1 MDYLAQYKFWLE
13 NCPVSYRDTLQAM
26 EGNELALKGCFGAE
40 LAFGTAGIRGIMGLG
55 CNRLN
60 EFTVRRTAQGI
71 AKWLNGTDLPK
82 RCAIGYDSRH
92 NSRLYAEICAAA
104 LAETGIE
111 VHIYHELAPTPMLSY
126 AVRELHC
133 GCGIMVTASHN
144 AGIYNGIKCY
154 GEDGCQM
161 TDEPAAIVYQQ
172 IQNTPYF
179 VLPEKSFDALKT
191 EGLIRD
197 IPMSLWKAY
206 VDRVMQEGL
215 NLERVKSS
223 GLHVLY
229 TPLCGTGNK
238 PVRELF
244 RRVGVKADVVT
255 AQEKPDGDFKTCT
268 YPNPETDAALNESY
282 KLAEQ
287 VHPDLIVGTDP
298 DADRVAVAVPVK
310 GEFRKLSGN
319 ELGCVL
325 LDYILRTRSERGDL
339 PQGAEIVKSIV
350 STPLADKI
358 AEYYN
363 VETKNVLTG
372 FKYIGGEILRLEG
385 LGQED
390 KFIFG
395 FEESCGY
402 LKGSYARDKDA
413 IVGTMLVCEAAA
425 YAKENGM
432 NLADYM
438 DALYRQFGCYAAYV
452 QSVEL
457 QGITANEISKA
468 FMSNIRANT
477 PAEVAG
483 IKVTATVDYLTGIRK
498 CLKCGKQSETGLPKS
513 NVFTLELG
521 DQGKIIFRPSGTE
534 PKIKLYYTAIGKTWD
549 EANDLMEQFKAA
561 MAGFL
566 PA

>member
-1 MDYLAQYKFWLE
+1 MDYLEQYRFWLE
-13 NCPVSYRDTLQAM
+13 NAPLSYRDLLQSM
-26 EGNELALKGCFGAE
+26 DGNELALKGCFGAE
-40 LAFGTAGIRGIMGLG
+40 LAFGTAGIRGIMGVG

-71 AKWLNGTDLPK
+71 AKWLNGTELPK

-92 NSRLYAEICAAA
+92 NSRLFAEICATA
-104 LAETGIE
+104 LAETGIK
-111 VHIYHELAPTPMLSY
+111 VLIYHELAPTPMLSY
-126 AVRELHC
+126 AVRALRC

-161 TDEPAAIVYQQ
+161 TDGPAAIVYRE

-179 VLPEKSFDALKT
+179 VLPEKSFDMLRT
-191 EGLIRD
+191 EGTIEN
-197 IPMSLWKAY
+197 IPESVWTAY
-206 VDRVMQEGL
+206 CDRVMQEGL
-215 NLERVKSS
+215 DLARVKRS

-244 RRVGVKADVVT
+244 RRIGVRADIVT
-255 AQEKPDGDFKTCT
+255 SQEKPDGDFKTCA

-287 VHPDLIVGTDP
+287 VHPDLIIGTDP
-298 DADRVAVAVPVK
+298 DADRVAVAVPVN
-310 GEFRKLSGN
+310 GTFRKLSGN

-325 LDYILRTRSERGDL
+325 LDYILRMRSERGDL
-339 PQGAEIVKSIV
+339 PAGAEAIKSIV
-350 STPLADKI
+350 STPLADQI
-358 AEYYN
+358 AAFYE
-363 VETKNVLTG
+363 VEMKNVLTG
-372 FKYIGGEILRLEG
+372 FKYIGGEILRLEE

-390 KFIFG
+390 RFVFG

-402 LKGSYARDKDA
+402 LKGTYARDKDA
-413 IVGTMLVCEAAA
+413 VVATMLVCEAAA

-457 QGITANEISKA
+457 QGITAAETSKA
-468 FMSNIRANT
+468 FMTNVREHT
-477 PAEVAG
+477 PEAVAG
-483 IKVTATVDYLTGIRK
+483 CKVTATVDYLTGVRK
-498 CLKCGKQSETGLPKS
+498 CRMCDTQSEVGLPAS

-521 DQGKIIFRPSGTE
+521 DKGKIIFRPSGTE
-534 PKIKLYYTAIGKTWD
+534 PKIKLYYTAVGKTWE
-549 EANDLMEQFKAA
+549 EANQLLEAFKSE
-561 MAGFL
+561 MSGFL

>member
-1 MDYLAQYKFWLE
+1 
-13 NCPVSYRDTLQAM
+13 
-26 EGNELALKGCFGAE
+26 
-40 LAFGTAGIRGIMGLG
+40 
-55 CNRLN
+55 
-60 EFTVRRTAQGI
+60 
-71 AKWLNGTDLPK
+71 
-82 RCAIGYDSRH
+82 
-92 NSRLYAEICAAA
+92 
-104 LAETGIE
+104 
-111 VHIYHELAPTPMLSY
+111 MLSY
-126 AVRELHC
+126 AVRELKC
-133 GCGIMVTASHN
+133 GCGIMITASHN

-161 TDEPAAIVYQQ
+161 TDEPAAIVYRE

-179 VLPEKSFDALKT
+179 VLPEKTFDDLKT
-191 EGLIRD
+191 EGLIEN
-197 IPMSLWKAY
+197 IPLSLWDAY
-206 VDRVMQEGL
+206 CTRVLKEGL
-215 NLERVKSS
+215 DLERVKRS

-244 RRVGVKADVVT
+244 RRIGVHADIVT
-255 AQEKPDGDFKTCT
+255 VQEKPDGDFKTCA

-282 KLAEQ
+282 KLARE
-287 VHPDLIVGTDP
+287 VHPDLIIGTDP
-298 DADRVAVAVPVK
+298 DADRVAVAVPVN

-325 LDYILRTRSERGDL
+325 LDYILRMRTERGDL
-339 PQGAEIVKSIV
+339 PEGAEAIKSIV

-358 AEYYN
+358 AEFYG
-363 VETKNVLTG
+363 VEMKNVLTG

-390 KFIFG
+390 KFVFG

-413 IVGTMLVCEAAA
+413 VVATMLVCEAAA

-438 DALYRQFGCYAAYV
+438 DALYKQFGCFSAYV

-457 QGITANEISKA
+457 QGIEANEISKA
-468 FMSNIRANT
+468 FMANIRQNT

-483 IKVTATVDYLTGIRK
+483 AKVTATVDYLSGVRK
-498 CLKCGKQSETGLPKS
+498 CMKCGKESQTGLPES

-521 DQGKIIFRPSGTE
+521 DDGKIIFRPSGTE
-534 PKIKLYYTAIGKTWD
+534 PKIKLYYTAVGKSWD
-549 EANDLMEQFKAA
+549 EANQRMDDFKAE

-566 PA
+566 PS

>member
-1 MDYLAQYKFWLE
+1 MNYQEQYKFWLD
-13 NCPVSYRDTLQAM
+13 NAPVSYRDTLEAM
-26 EGNELALKGCFGAE
+26 NGNETALKGCFGAE

-71 AKWLNGTDLPK
+71 AKWLCGTDLTK
-82 RCAIGYDSRH
+82 ACAIGYDSRH
-92 NSRLYAEICAAA
+92 NSRTYAEICAVA
-104 LAETGIE
+104 LAEAGVK

-126 AVRELHC
+126 AVRELGC

-161 TDEPAAIVYQQ
+161 TDEPAAIVYDE
-172 IQNTPYF
+172 IQKPPYF
-179 VLPEKSFDALKT
+179 VLPKKTFDDLRT
-191 EGLIRD
+191 EGLIEN
-197 IPMSLWKAY
+197 IPMSLWSAY
-206 VDRVMQEGL
+206 CDRVMQEGL
-215 NLERVKSS
+215 NLERVKTS

-244 RRVGVKADVVT
+244 RRIGVRADIVKA
-255 AQEKPDGDFKTCT
+255 QELPDGDFKTCP

-282 KLAEQ
+282 KLAAEI
-287 VHPDLIVGTDP
+287 HPDLIIGTDP
-298 DADRVAVAVPVK
+298 DADRVAVAVPVN
-310 GEFRKLSGN
+310 GEYRKITGN
-319 ELGCVL
+319 ELGCIL
-325 LDYILRTRSERGDL
+325 LDYILRTRTERGDL
-339 PQGAEIVKSIV
+339 PEGAEIVKSIV
-350 STPLADKI
+350 STPMADKI
-358 AEYYN
+358 AAHYG

-385 LGQED
+385 LGEAN
-390 KFIFG
+390 KFVFG

-402 LKGSYARDKDA
+402 LKGTYARDKDA
-413 IVGTMLVCEAAA
+413 VVATMLVCEAAA

-438 DALYRQFGCYAAYV
+438 DALYRQFGCFSAYV

-468 FMSNIRANT
+468 FMANIRTNA

-483 IKVTATVDYLTGIRK
+483 CKVTATVDYLTGTRK
-498 CLKCGKQSETGLPKS
+498 CLKCGTEAPTGLPAS

-521 DQGKIIFRPSGTE
+521 DDGKVIFRPSGTE
-534 PKIKLYYTAIGKTWD
+534 PKIKLYYTAVGKTWED
-549 EANDLMEQFKAA
+549 ANALLDGLKTDLS
-561 MAGFL
+561 GYL
-566 PA
+566 PK

>member
-1 MDYLAQYKFWLE
+1 MDYLEQYKFWLE
-13 NCPVSYRDTLQAM
+13 NAPVSYRDMLSAM
-26 EGNELALKGCFGAE
+26 EGNDLALKGCFGAE

-92 NSRLYAEICAAA
+92 NSRLYAEICGAA
-104 LAETGIE
+104 LAETGIK
-111 VHIYHELAPTPMLSY
+111 VHIYHELSPTPMLSY
-126 AVRELHC
+126 AVRELQC

-161 TDEPAAIVYQQ
+161 TDEPAAIVYQE

-179 VLPEKSFDALKT
+179 VMPEKSFDALKT
-191 EGLIRD
+191 EGLIED
-197 IPMSLWKAY
+197 IPMSLWDAY
-206 VDRVMQEGL
+206 ITRVMQEGL
-215 NLERVKSS
+215 DLERVKRS

-238 PVRELF
+238 PVREFF
-244 RRVGVKADVVT
+244 RRVGVKADIVT
-255 AQEKPDGDFKTCT
+255 VQEKPDGDFKTCA

-282 KLAEQ
+282 KLARE
-287 VHPDLIVGTDP
+287 VHPDLIIGTDP
-298 DADRVAVAVPVK
+298 DADRVAVAVPIN

-325 LDYILRTRSERGDL
+325 LDYILRTRTERKDL
-339 PQGAEIVKSIV
+339 PEGAEIVKSIV

-358 AEYYN
+358 AEHYG

-385 LGQED
+385 LGQEN
-390 KFIFG
+390 KFVFG

-402 LKGSYARDKDA
+402 LKGTYARDKDA
-413 IVGTMLVCEAAA
+413 VVATMLVCEAAA
-425 YAKENGM
+425 FAKENGM

-438 DALYRQFGCYAAYV
+438 DALYRQFGCYSAYV

-457 QGITANEISKA
+457 QGIEANEISKA
-468 FMSNIRANT
+468 FMTNIRENT
-477 PAEVAG
+477 PSEVAG
-483 IKVTATVDYLTGIRK
+483 NKVTATVDYLSGVRK
-498 CLKCGKQSETGLPKS
+498 CKKCDSETPTGLPSS

-534 PKIKLYYTAIGKTWD
+534 PKIKLYYTAVGKTWED
-549 EANDLMEQFKAA
+549 ADKLMDNFKSD

-566 PA
+566 PS

>member
-1 MDYLAQYKFWLE
+1 MDYLAQYQYWME
-13 NCPVSYRDTLQAM
+13 NAPVSYRDMLQAM
-26 EGNELALKGCFGAE
+26 EGNELALKACFGAE

-71 AKWLNGTDLPK
+71 AKWLNGTELPK

-104 LAETGIE
+104 LAETGIH
-111 VHIYHELAPTPMLSY
+111 VHVYHELAPTPMLSY
-126 AVRELHC
+126 AVREL
-133 GCGIMVTASHN
+133 GCGVGIMITASHN
-144 AGIYNGIKCY
+144 AGMYNGVKCY
-154 GEDGCQM
+154 GADGCQM
-161 TDEPAAIVYQQ
+161 TDEPAAIVYRE

-191 EGLIRD
+191 EGMIEN
-197 IPMSLWKAY
+197 IPASLWTAY
-206 VDRVMQEGL
+206 CDRVMQEGL
-215 NLERVKSS
+215 DLARVKRS

-244 RRVGVKADVVT
+244 RRIGVKADVVT
-255 AQEKPDGDFKTCT
+255 VQEKPDGDFKTCT

-282 KLAEQ
+282 KLAREL
-287 VHPDLIVGTDP
+287 HPDLIIGTDP
-298 DADRVAVAVPVK
+298 DADRVAVAVPVN
-310 GEFRKLSGN
+310 GAFRKLSGN

-325 LDYILRTRSERGDL
+325 LDYILRTRSERGEL
-339 PQGAEIVKSIV
+339 PEGTEAIKSIV

-358 AEYYN
+358 AEAYN
-363 VETKNVLTG
+363 VKMMNVLTG
-372 FKYIGGEILRLEG
+372 FKYIGGEILRLEEQG
-385 LGQED
+385 RED
-390 KFIFG
+390 RFVFG

-413 IVGTMLVCEAAA
+413 VVATMLVCEAAA

-438 DALYRQFGCYAAYV
+438 DALYRRFGCYAAYV

-457 QGITANEISKA
+457 QGITANEVSKA
-468 FMSNIRANT
+468 FMNRIRENT

-483 IKVTATVDYLTGIRK
+483 CKLTATVDYLTGVRK
-498 CLKCGKQSETGLPKS
+498 CLKCGKEEQTGLPKS

-521 DQGKIIFRPSGTE
+521 EQGKIILRPSGTE
-534 PKIKLYYTAIGKTWD
+534 PKIKLYYTAIGSSWD
-549 EANDLMEQFKAA
+549 EANARMEQFKEA
-561 MAGFL
+561 MSGFL
-566 PA
+566 PR

>member
-1 MDYLAQYKFWLE
+1 MDYLDQYHFWLE
-13 NCPVSYRDTLQAM
+13 HAPVSYRDQLQAM
-26 EGNELALKGCFGAE
+26 EGNEIALKGCFGAE

-82 RCAIGYDSRH
+82 TCAIGYDSRH

-104 LAETGIE
+104 LAETGIH

-126 AVRELHC
+126 AVRELGC

-154 GEDGCQM
+154 GADGCQM
-161 TDEPAAIVYQQ
+161 TDEPAAIVYRE

-179 VLPEKSFDALKT
+179 VLPVKTFDALKT
-191 EGLIRD
+191 EGLIHD
-197 IPMSLWKAY
+197 IPMSLWNAY
-206 VDRVMQEGL
+206 CDRVMREIL
-215 NLERVKSS
+215 NLERVKTS
-223 GLHVLY
+223 GLHVVY

-244 RRVGVKADVVT
+244 RRIGVKADIVT
-255 AQEKPDGDFKTCT
+255 AQELPDGDFKTCP
-268 YPNPETDAALNESY
+268 YPNPETDDALNESY
-282 KLAEQ
+282 KLADL
-287 VHPDLIVGTDP
+287 VHPDLIIGTDP
-298 DADRVAVAVPVK
+298 DADRVAVAVPVN
-310 GEFRKLSGN
+310 GTFRKLSGN

-325 LDYILRTRSERGDL
+325 LDYILRSRSERGDL
-339 PQGAEIVKSIV
+339 PKGAEIVKSIV

-358 AEYYN
+358 AEAYG
-363 VETKNVLTG
+363 VETRNVLTG
-372 FKYIGGEILRLEG
+372 FKYIGGEILRLE
-385 LGQED
+385 QTHEED

-402 LKGSYARDKDA
+402 LKGTYARDKDA
-413 IVGTMLVCEAAA
+413 VVATMLVCEAAA

-468 FMSNIRANT
+468 FMTNIRTNT

-483 IKVTATVDYLTGIRK
+483 CKVTATVDYLSGIRK
-498 CLKCGKQSETGLPKS
+498 CLKCGMESQTGLPTS

-521 DQGKIIFRPSGTE
+521 EKGKVIFRPSGTE
-534 PKIKLYYTAIGKTWD
+534 PKIKLYYTAIGKTWE
-549 EANDLMEQFKAA
+549 EANALMDALKADLS
-561 MAGFL
+561 GFL
-566 PA
+566 PK

>member
-1 MDYLAQYKFWLE
+1 MDYLEQYRFWLE
-13 NCPVSYRDTLQAM
+13 NAPLSYRDLLQSM
-26 EGNELALKGCFGAE
+26 DGNELALKGCFGAE
-40 LAFGTAGIRGIMGLG
+40 LAFGTAGIRGIMGVG

-71 AKWLNGTDLPK
+71 AKWLNGTELPK

-92 NSRLYAEICAAA
+92 NSRLFAEICATA
-104 LAETGIE
+104 LAETGIK
-111 VHIYHELAPTPMLSY
+111 VLIYHELAPTPMLSY
-126 AVRELHC
+126 AVRALRC

-161 TDEPAAIVYQQ
+161 TDEPAAIVYRE

-179 VLPEKSFDALKT
+179 VLPEKSFDMLRT
-191 EGLIRD
+191 EGTIEN
-197 IPMSLWKAY
+197 IPESVWTAY
-206 VDRVMQEGL
+206 CDRVMQEGL
-215 NLERVKSS
+215 DLARVKRS

-244 RRVGVKADVVT
+244 RRIGVRADIVT
-255 AQEKPDGDFKTCT
+255 SQEKPDGDFKTCA

-287 VHPDLIVGTDP
+287 VHPDLIIGTDP
-298 DADRVAVAVPVK
+298 DADRVAVAVPVN
-310 GEFRKLSGN
+310 GTFRKLSGN

-325 LDYILRTRSERGDL
+325 LDYILRMRSERGDL
-339 PQGAEIVKSIV
+339 PAGAEAIKSIV
-350 STPLADKI
+350 STPLADQI
-358 AEYYN
+358 AAFYE
-363 VETKNVLTG
+363 VEMKNVLTG
-372 FKYIGGEILRLEG
+372 FKYIGGEILRLEE

-390 KFIFG
+390 RFVFG

-402 LKGSYARDKDA
+402 LKGTYARDKDA
-413 IVGTMLVCEAAA
+413 VVATMLVCEAAA

-457 QGITANEISKA
+457 QGITAAETSKA
-468 FMSNIRANT
+468 FMTNVREHT
-477 PAEVAG
+477 PEAVAG
-483 IKVTATVDYLTGIRK
+483 CKVTATVDYLTGVRK
-498 CLKCGKQSETGLPKS
+498 CRMCDTQSEVGLPAS

-521 DQGKIIFRPSGTE
+521 DKGKIIFRPSGT
-534 PKIKLYYTAIGKTWD
+534 
-549 EANDLMEQFKAA
+549 
-561 MAGFL
+561 
-566 PA
+566 

>member
-1 MDYLAQYKFWLE
+1 MDYLAQYQYWME
-13 NCPVSYRDTLQAM
+13 NAPVSYRDMLQAM
-26 EGNELALKGCFGAE
+26 EGNELALKACFGAE

-71 AKWLNGTDLPK
+71 AKWLNGTELPK

-104 LAETGIE
+104 LAETGIH
-111 VHIYHELAPTPMLSY
+111 VHVYHELAPTPMLSY
-126 AVRELHC
+126 AVREL
-133 GCGIMVTASHN
+133 GCGVGIMITASHN
-144 AGIYNGIKCY
+144 AGMYNGVKCY
-154 GEDGCQM
+154 GADGCQM
-161 TDEPAAIVYQQ
+161 TDEPAAIVYRE

-191 EGLIRD
+191 EGMIED
-197 IPMSLWKAY
+197 IPASLWTAY
-206 VDRVMQEGL
+206 CDRVMQEGL
-215 NLERVKSS
+215 DLARVKRS

-244 RRVGVKADVVT
+244 RRIGVKADVVT
-255 AQEKPDGDFKTCT
+255 VQEKPDGDFKTCT

-282 KLAEQ
+282 KLAREL
-287 VHPDLIVGTDP
+287 HPDLIIGTDP
-298 DADRVAVAVPVK
+298 DADRVAVAVPVN
-310 GEFRKLSGN
+310 GAFRKLSGN

-325 LDYILRTRSERGDL
+325 LDYILRTRSERGEL
-339 PQGAEIVKSIV
+339 PEGTEAIKSIV

-358 AEYYN
+358 AEAYN
-363 VETKNVLTG
+363 VKMMNVLTG
-372 FKYIGGEILRLEG
+372 FKYIGGEILRLEEQG
-385 LGQED
+385 RED
-390 KFIFG
+390 RFVFG

-413 IVGTMLVCEAAA
+413 VVATMLVCEVAA

-438 DALYRQFGCYAAYV
+438 DALYRRFGCYAAYV

-457 QGITANEISKA
+457 QGITANEVSKA
-468 FMSNIRANT
+468 FMDRIRVNT

-483 IKVTATVDYLTGIRK
+483 CKLTATVDYLTGVRK
-498 CLKCGKQSETGLPKS
+498 CLKCGKEEQTGLPKS

-521 DQGKIIFRPSGTE
+521 EQGKIILRPSGTE
-534 PKIKLYYTAIGKTWD
+534 PKIKLYYTAIGSSWD
-549 EANDLMEQFKAA
+549 EANARMEQFKEA
-561 MAGFL
+561 MSGFL
-566 PA
+566 PR

>member
-1 MDYLAQYKFWLE
+1 MDYLAQYQYWME
-13 NCPVSYRDTLQAM
+13 NAPVSYRDMLQAM
-26 EGNELALKGCFGAE
+26 EANELALKACFGAE

-71 AKWLNGTDLPK
+71 AKWLNGTELPK

-104 LAETGIE
+104 LAETGIH
-111 VHIYHELAPTPMLSY
+111 VHVYHELAPTPMLSY
-126 AVRELHC
+126 AVREL
-133 GCGIMVTASHN
+133 GCGVGIMITASHN
-144 AGIYNGIKCY
+144 AGMYNGVKCY
-154 GEDGCQM
+154 GADGCQM
-161 TDEPAAIVYQQ
+161 TDEPAAIVYRE

-191 EGLIRD
+191 EGMIEN
-197 IPMSLWKAY
+197 IPASLWTAY
-206 VDRVMQEGL
+206 CDRVMQEGL
-215 NLERVKSS
+215 DLARVKRS

-244 RRVGVKADVVT
+244 RRIGVKADVVT
-255 AQEKPDGDFKTCT
+255 VQEKPDGDFKTCT

-282 KLAEQ
+282 KLAREL
-287 VHPDLIVGTDP
+287 HPDLIIGTDP
-298 DADRVAVAVPVK
+298 DADRVAVAVPVN
-310 GEFRKLSGN
+310 GAFRKLSGN

-325 LDYILRTRSERGDL
+325 LDYILRTRSERGEL
-339 PQGAEIVKSIV
+339 PEGAEAIKSIV

-358 AEYYN
+358 AEAYN
-363 VETKNVLTG
+363 VKMMNVLTG
-372 FKYIGGEILRLEG
+372 FKYIGGEILRLEEQG
-385 LGQED
+385 RED
-390 KFIFG
+390 RFVFG

-413 IVGTMLVCEAAA
+413 VVATMLVCEAAA

-438 DALYRQFGCYAAYV
+438 DALYRRFGCYAAYV

-457 QGITANEISKA
+457 QGITANEVSKA
-468 FMSNIRANT
+468 FMDRIRENT
-477 PAEVAG
+477 PTEVAG
-483 IKVTATVDYLTGIRK
+483 CKLTATVDYLTGVRK
-498 CLKCGKQSETGLPKS
+498 CLKCGKEEQTGLPKS

-521 DQGKIIFRPSGTE
+521 EQGKIILRPSGTE
-534 PKIKLYYTAIGKTWD
+534 PKIKLYYTAIGSSWD
-549 EANDLMEQFKAA
+549 EANARMEQFKEA
-561 MAGFL
+561 MSGFL
-566 PA
+566 PR